1 MTLSFE
7 KDNILHFEFI
17 SNNFSEKDFK
27 KKKKIL
33 IFILKSH

>member
-17 SNNFSEKDFK
+17 SNNFSEKDFEITT
-27 KKKKIL
+27 KIL